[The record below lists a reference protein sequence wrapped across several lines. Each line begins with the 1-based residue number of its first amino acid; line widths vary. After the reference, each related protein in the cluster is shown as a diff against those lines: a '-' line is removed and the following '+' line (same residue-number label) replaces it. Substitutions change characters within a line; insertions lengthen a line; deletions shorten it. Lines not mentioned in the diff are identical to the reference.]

1 MPEDRRNGRGEWHT
15 YVRVYLYP
23 DAVGAAGPGYP
34 STTEEGG
41 KGIPAATRPVDC
53 QRAGSERPHNRYYA
67 PKCFAQ
73 EAAARA
79 AKLSQAKF
87 EAAMNR
93 LFATGV
99 IRIENYGRVNRPDR
113 RIVRA
118 A

>member
-1 MPEDRRNGRGEWHT
+1 
-15 YVRVYLYP
+15 
-23 DAVGAAGPGYP
+23 
-34 STTEEGG
+34 
-41 KGIPAATRPVDC
+41 VDC

-67 PKCFAQ
+67 RKCFAQ